1 MRLFRQ
7 ARSSPCARATASR
20 RLRGGPDRE
29 KRRDNN
35 AGFTLV
41 ELLVV
46 LVILGLVMGL
56 VGPRVLNYL
65 TSSRERAA
73 GLQISSFKSA
83 LDLFFLDTGR
93 YPTASEGLPA
103 LVTRPASVQNWNGPY
118 LQQNAV
124 PADPWGNPYRYVAPS
139 RNERYR
145 IVSNGADGQE
155 GGSGSN
161 ADITSN

>member
-1 MRLFRQ
+1 MRDPMRPFRS
-7 ARSSPCARATASR
+7 ARRPDPSAAHAATAKA
-20 RLRGGPDRE
+20 GGRDR
-29 KRRDNN
+29 
-35 AGFTLV
+35 AGGFTLV

-73 GLQISSFKSA
+73 SLQISSFKSA

-93 YPTASEGLPA
+93 YPTASEGLGA
-103 LVTRPASVQNWNGPY
+103 LVARPPSVQSWNGPY
-118 LQQNAV
+118 LQQSGV
-124 PADPWGNPYRYVAPS
+124 PADPWGNPYRYVAPAQ
-139 RNERYR
+139 NAPYR

-155 GGSGSN
+155 GGSGSD

>member
-1 MRLFRQ
+1 MQTPR
-7 ARSSPCARATASR
+7 SR
-20 RLRGGPDRE
+20 RQPSPDDRFPSTKGE
-29 KRRDNN
+29 TRDHSG
-35 AGFTLV
+35 GFTLV

-73 GLQISSFKSA
+73 SLQISSFKSA

-93 YPTASEGLPA
+93 YPTTSEGLGA
-103 LVTRPASVQNWNGPY
+103 LVTRPASVETWNGPY
-118 LQQNAV
+118 LQQSGV
-124 PADPWGNPYRYVAPS
+124 PADPWGNPYRYVVPGQNAP
-139 RNERYR
+139 YR

-155 GGSGSN
+155 GGSGSD